1 MPIYLSRES
10 GVLFL
15 SSEMCGI
22 LEKCFHSQIAEK
34 AILNLPKCK
43 MRKVNA
49 RKIPT
54 PQPLCCWMTEECLCE
69 VNWITSEVANMPS
82 EFALGVLCACLTTDW
97 GD

>member
-15 SSEMCGI
+15 NSEMCGI
-22 LEKCFHSQIAEK
+22 LEKCFHSQVEEK

-49 RKIPT
+49 KENPH
-54 PQPLCCWMTEECLCE
+54 
-69 VNWITSEVANMPS
+69 SS
-82 EFALGVLCACLTTDW
+82 ALVLLD
-97 GD
+97 DRRVSM